1 MLDEDRFQMFK
12 DFIDTYHRFPSYN
25 GSDQESSLMRW
36 YYNVTTGILSITDEQ
51 KKLFDDT
58 VKNYDELGYPRS
70 ATENE
75 FLIKCQDVKEYIRR
89 NHTLPTNIEAPE
101 LYAWLRRSRDNYDSY
116 TDKRRQYMTDL
127 LNYVLSF
134 GFSI

>member
-1 MLDEDRFQMFK
+1 MLDEATNHY
-12 DFIDTYHRFPSYN
+12 DT
-25 GSDQESSLMRW
+25 
-36 YYNVTTGILSITDEQ
+36 
-51 KKLFDDT
+51 
-58 VKNYDELGYPRS
+58 LGYPRT

-75 FLIKCQDVKEYIRR
+75 FLVKCQDVKEYIRR
-89 NHTLPTNIEAPE
+89 NHTLPSNSDAPE

-127 LNYVLSF
+127 LNDILSF